1 METAHLSPLLSLY
14 FQVRLQNLVA
24 GKFIALPLLSRQGG
38 CCAAARSHG
47 GGGVGQGVVAG
58 SHGGGRGGGV
68 LHGSHGDGGEEG
80 ADWKCA
86 VGVG

>member
-1 METAHLSPLLSLY
+1 M
-14 FQVRLQNLVA
+14 
-24 GKFIALPLLSRQGG
+24 
-38 CCAAARSHG
+38 
-47 GGGVGQGVVAG
+47 GQGVVAG